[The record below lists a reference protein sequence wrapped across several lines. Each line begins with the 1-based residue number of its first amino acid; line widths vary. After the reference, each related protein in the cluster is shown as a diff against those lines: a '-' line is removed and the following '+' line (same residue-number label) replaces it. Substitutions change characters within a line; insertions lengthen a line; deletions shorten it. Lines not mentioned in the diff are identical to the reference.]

1 VARAYN
7 PPVFDGAVR
16 SGSGVRYRSNVP
28 VVMRDGV
35 HLSTDLYAPDGDGP
49 FPTVLVRTPYDNSI
63 PQHVA
68 RARHLADAGYV
79 VAIQDVRGRFDSEG
93 VYVPFRNE
101 GPDGFDTQEWI
112 GHQPWSNGRIGMV
125 GGSYEGWTQWTTMP
139 LGSRF
144 LTATVP
150 SVMATSLHRGLV
162 YRGGALNLGVLL
174 TWGLRTSGH
183 TRQRVDDLDWTEAF
197 RTLPLSRTAMA
208 AAQDIPHWRDW
219 LAHEADDDWW
229 APFHLDAH
237 WEDVSVPAL
246 LTGGWYDLY
255 SSDTFTSYAG
265 LRARGRGRARQS
277 RLLVGAWPHALSSS
291 TTTGGV
297 DFGARSMVDLEGLE
311 GRWLDRWLRDVRN
324 GVDEEPPV
332 RIFVMGENQ
341 WRDASGWP
349 LPETDYQPWYLH
361 SGGSASTLLGD
372 GTLSPAAPR
381 DESADTFT
389 YDPDYP
395 VQTRGGCNCCQPDLI
410 PWGPYDQRDVEMRSD
425 VLVYTSAPLERD
437 LTVIGPVRVVLW
449 AATDGPDTDWTAKLV
464 DVRPSGFAMNLCDG
478 IVRARWRRALVADA
492 SEADRRT
499 PRPLTPGSL
508 ERYEIDLMVTGNTFL
523 AGHRVRV
530 EISSSNFPRFDRNP
544 NTGAPLGAGDTV
556 RRAHQTVV
564 HDAVH
569 PSHIVLPVIP
579 G

>member
-1 VARAYN
+1 M
-7 PPVFDGAVR
+7 FDDAVR
-16 SGSGVRYRSNVP
+16 SGTGVRIRSNVP
-28 VVMRDGV
+28 VAMRDGV
-35 HLSTDLYAPDGDGP
+35 HLSTDLFVPDGDGP
-49 FPTVLVRTPYDNSI
+49 WPTVLVRTPYDNSL
-63 PQHVA
+63 PDHVT
-68 RARHLADAGYV
+68 RARRLADAGYA
-79 VAIQDVRGRFDSEG
+79 VALQDVRGRFDSEG

-112 GHQPWSNGRIGMV
+112 GGQSWSNGRIGMI

-144 LTATVP
+144 LTAAVP
-150 SVMATSLHRGLV
+150 RVMATNLHRGLV

-183 TRQRVDDLDWTEAF
+183 SRQRVDDLDWTEAF

-208 AAQDIPHWRDW
+208 AAQDTPHWRDW
-219 LAHEADDDWW
+219 LAHEAEDEWW
-229 APFHLDAH
+229 APFDLDTH
-237 WEDVSVPAL
+237 WEDVSIPAL
-246 LTGGWYDLY
+246 VAGGWYDLY
-255 SSDTFTSYAG
+255 SSDTFNSFVG
-265 LRARGRGRARQS
+265 LRARGTGNARQS
-277 RLLVGAWPHALSSS
+277 RLLVGPWPHALSAS

-297 DFGARSMVDLEGLE
+297 DFGARSLVDLDGLE
-311 GRWLDRWLRDVRN
+311 NRWFDRWLRDIPN

-332 RIFVMGENQ
+332 RIFVMGANE
-341 WRDASGWP
+341 WRDAADWP
-349 LPETDYQPWYLH
+349 LPGTEFRPWYLH
-361 SGGSASTLLGD
+361 SGGRAGTLLGD
-372 GTLSPAAPR
+372 GTLSPGVPA
-381 DESADTFT
+381 DESADTFV

-425 VLVYTSAPLERD
+425 VLVYTSEPLERD

-478 IVRARWRRALVADA
+478 IVRARWRRAQAADA
-492 SEADRRT
+492 KTADRRS
-499 PRPLTPGSL
+499 PVLLEPGRV

-523 AGHRVRV
+523 AGHRIRV

-544 NTGAPLGAGDTV
+544 NTGARLGADARV
-556 RRAHQTVV
+556 RRARQAVL
-564 HDAVH
+564 HDSAR
-569 PSHIVLPVIP
+569 PSHILLPVVP
-579 G
+579 A

>member
-1 VARAYN
+1 MFEGV
-7 PPVFDGAVR
+7 VR
-16 SGSGVRYRSNVP
+16 TGTGVRYRSNVP
-28 VVMRDGV
+28 VAMRDGV
-35 HLSTDLYAPDGDGP
+35 HLSTDLYVPDGDGP
-49 FPTVLVRTPYDNSI
+49 FPTILVRTPYDNSL
-63 PQHVA
+63 PQHVT
-68 RARHLADAGYV
+68 RARHLADAGYA
-79 VAIQDVRGRFDSEG
+79 VAVQDVRGRFDSEG
-93 VYVPFRNE
+93 VYYPFLNE

-112 GHQPWSNGRIGMV
+112 GAQPWSNGRIGMI

-139 LGSRF
+139 LGSRY

-183 TRQRVDDLDWTEAF
+183 TRQRLDDLDWTEAF
-197 RTLPLSRTAMA
+197 RTLPLSRTALA

-219 LAHEADDDWW
+219 LAHEADDEWW
-229 APFHLDAH
+229 APFDLDVH
-237 WEDVSVPAL
+237 WEQVSTPAL
-246 LTGGWYDLY
+246 VTGGWYDLY
-255 SSDTFTSYAG
+255 SSDTFTSFAG
-265 LRARGRGRARQS
+265 LRTRGTGNARRS
-277 RLLVGAWPHALSSS
+277 RLVVGPWPHALSAS

-297 DFGARSMVDLEGLE
+297 DFGARSMIDMEGLE
-311 GRWLDRWLRDVRN
+311 GRWLDHWLRDVPN
-324 GVDEEPPV
+324 GADQEAPV
-332 RIFVMGENQ
+332 RVFVMGANE
-341 WRDASGWP
+341 WRDGADWP
-349 LPETDYQPWYLH
+349 LPGTEFRPWYLH
-361 SGGSASTLLGD
+361 SGGSANTLVGD
-372 GTLSPAAPR
+372 GTLSQEQPA
-381 DESADTFT
+381 DESADTFV

-464 DVRPSGFAMNLCDG
+464 DVRPTGFAMNLCDG
-478 IVRARWRRALVADA
+478 IVRGRWRRAQMADA
-492 SEADRRT
+492 TAEDRRA
-499 PRPLTPGSL
+499 PILLQAGRA

-523 AGHRVRV
+523 AGHRIRV

-544 NTGAPLGAGDTV
+544 NTGAPLGADANV
-556 RRAHQTVV
+556 RRARQSVL
-564 HDAVH
+564 HDSVR